1 MCYVCVCVC
10 GLIKKSRVW
19 CDDSLKQYSTYL
31 TLEASMINAVTRTG
45 ALMATPWS
53 LSGVKPTGA
62 LDHVLGAPAGRLVGW
77 WAIHI

>member
-1 MCYVCVCVC
+1 
-10 GLIKKSRVW
+10 
-19 CDDSLKQYSTYL
+19 
-31 TLEASMINAVTRTG
+31 MINAVTRTG